1 MKTLI
6 CEICQQPIA
15 TFDPDKVKLPLE
27 PGMFEPYITGMPP
40 PFHHSLGVFDF
51 RCGWCQKLPF
61 VAEFNTAEDVDPEKF
76 PARLKTR
83 DGYHS
88 LIEPILEAVRE
99 AVIKE
104 GVRLDDLKCRYC
116 GKQYKQDYWLRK
128 HEAICPKK

>member
-15 TFDPDKVKLPLE
+15 TFDPDKVRLPLE
-27 PGMFEPYITGMPP
+27 PGMFEPLEVGMQP

-83 DGYHS
+83 DGYFS
-88 LIEPILEAVRE
+88 LRFGITIPPL
-99 AVIKE
+99 
-104 GVRLDDLKCRYC
+104 DLKCQYC
-116 GKQYKQDYWLRK
+116 CKEYKQEYWLRK
-128 HEAICPKK
+128 HEERCPKK

>member
-1 MKTLI
+1 MKILI

-27 PGMFEPYITGMPP
+27 PGMFEPLEVGMQP

-83 DGYHS
+83 DGYFS
-88 LIEPILEAVRE
+88 LM
-99 AVIKE
+99 
-104 GVRLDDLKCRYC
+104 GFKCRYC
-116 GKQYKQDYWLRK
+116 GRQYKQEYWLGK
-128 HEAICPKK
+128 HEAQCPEK